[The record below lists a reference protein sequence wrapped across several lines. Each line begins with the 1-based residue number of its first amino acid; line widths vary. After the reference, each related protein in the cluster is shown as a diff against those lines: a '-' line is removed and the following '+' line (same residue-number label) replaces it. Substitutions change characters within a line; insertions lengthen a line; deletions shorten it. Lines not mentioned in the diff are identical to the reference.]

1 MGQAENSGV
10 HHTWEHSAQDP
21 FVFQLAGVTLPE
33 SLLLQLSGEVAL
45 ASVFSVKASG
55 LLVGKLIG
63 IFVIDRE
70 RSH

>member
-1 MGQAENSGV
+1 MAQAENAGV
-10 HHTWEHSAQDP
+10 HHTWEHSVQDP
-21 FVFQLAGVTLPE
+21 FAFQLAGVTLPE